1 MKKKSTLSKKLASY
15 SALATI
21 VLAGSKSSDAQILYT
36 DVNPDDTIHV
46 VGDYLLDLNNDGTID
61 FHFNLTHKA
70 TLSGGTYSSVDQIRV
85 VGYGSNSVLR
95 DPSPPYSSYPYAQ
108 VLLSGALIGG
118 SATFSYQDILAT
130 NSDGYSYWGDWRGV
144 SNAFLGLKLSVNF
157 TTYYGWARLSVDSV
171 CDELIV
177 SDYAVDTVANQAII
191 AGDKCGN
198 YAAYVN
204 TVINPSDSVSFC
216 GAGTLILATDSID
229 GFTYQW
235 LMNGNVIG
243 GADNSSYTADASGNY
258 SVIATNSYGC
268 VDTAAATQVNF
279 FPLPAIPVILQT
291 GDTLNSTTAASYQW
305 YFTGVL
311 IPGATGQ
318 TYAPSQEGDYTV
330 QTTDANGCVS
340 VSDPYHFIPIGISN
354 SGDPD
359 ISVFEA
365 NNIVFIQL
373 NEAKL
378 LGGEIRIFNALGSN
392 VYSSRVNIETL
403 QIDLNHMP
411 TGIYLLTIEKDGKSI
426 ARKIVIQ

>member
-15 SALATI
+15 SALATV
-21 VLAGSKSSDAQILYT
+21 VLAGSKSSNAQILYT
-36 DVNPDDTIHV
+36 DLNPDDTVHV

-70 TLSGGTYSSVDQIRV
+70 TVSGGTYSSVDQIRV

-118 SATFSYQDILAT
+118 SSTFSYQDILAT

-144 SNAFLGLKLSVNF
+144 SNAFLGLKLTVNF
-157 TTYYGWARLSVDSV
+157 NTYYGWARLSIDSV

-177 SDYAVDTVANQAII
+177 SDYAVDTVINQAII

-204 TVINPSDSVSFC
+204 TVINPSDSVSLC
-216 GAGTLILATDSID
+216 GTGTIILATDSIG

-235 LMNGNVIG
+235 LVNNSAIA
-243 GADNSSYTADASGNY
+243 GADNSNYTVDVSGNY
-258 SVIATNSYGC
+258 SVTATNSYGC
-268 VDTAAATQVNF
+268 VDTAVGTQVNF

-305 YFTGVL
+305 YFNGVL
-311 IPGATGQ
+311 ISDATGQ
-318 TYAPSQEGDYTV
+318 TYVPSQDGDYTV
-330 QTTDANGCVS
+330 QITDANGCVS
-340 VSDPYHFIPIGISN
+340 ISAPYHFIPIGISN

-365 NNIVFIQL
+365 NNIVFVQL
-373 NEAKL
+373 NDAQF

-392 VYSSRVNIETL
+392 VYSSGINMEML
-403 QIDLNHMP
+403 QIDLNQMP
-411 TGIYLLTIEKDGKSI
+411 AGIYLLTIEKSGKSI
-426 ARKIVIQ
+426 TRKIVIQ